1 MCVTVGSCSV
11 RVVVVE
17 DSAGTPG
24 RCVRAKN
31 LTPCVTIADC
41 SDAGETCSPL
51 DDNLGQSY
59 CLPTSTDDAE
69 DLQQMLEVQAPGG
82 HQAYSR
88 PLAVYGMYTSH
99 DGLCL

>member
-1 MCVTVGSCSV
+1 M